1 MHTWRGEVN
10 IRCLLLLPAL
20 YFEDRSPTV
29 PETLL
34 FWLEK
39 LARSLKDVFCH
50 TPVLRIEAC
59 VSVGFSMDAGVLN
72 SSPHPYLADIFSTE
86 LSPQPSVHT

>member
-1 MHTWRGEVN
+1 MCLPVHTWRGEVN

-29 PETLL
+29 PETSL

-72 SSPHPYLADIFSTE
+72 SGHD
-86 LSPQPSVHT
+86 V